1 VARKPPPLSDEEKA
15 LFRAAMADVTRVRPA
30 PPPVPRAA
38 PLPSPPKPVAL
49 RAAPPAPSPRR
60 PELTPGGAA
69 DTDGRTIRKLVRGQI
84 RPEAALDLHGHTLAR
99 AHVSLHR
106 FIARMQGRGARCAIV
121 ITGRG
126 ALDGPTLR
134 AEVPRWLNE
143 PALRKLILGFSEAQP
158 QDGGAGAL
166 YVLLRRA
173 RQ

>member
-1 VARKPPPLSDEEKA
+1 MAKKPAPISDEDRA
-15 LFRAAMADVTRVRPA
+15 VFRAAMADVRRARPA
-30 PPPVPRAA
+30 PPVPRAA
-38 PLPSPPKPVAL
+38 PPPPKPVAP
-49 RAAPPAPSPRR
+49 RTAPPPPRR
-60 PELTPGGAA
+60 PALAPGSAA

-84 RPEAALDLHGHTLAR
+84 RPEAALDLHGHTLAK
-99 AHVSLHR
+99 AHASLGR
-106 FIARMQGRGARCAIV
+106 FIVSAQGRGARCVIV

-126 ALDGPTLR
+126 ARDGPTLR

-166 YVLLRRA
+166 YVLLRRS

>member
-1 VARKPPPLSDEEKA
+1 VARKPAPISDEDRE
-15 LFRAAMADVTRVRPA
+15 LFRAAMADVKRVRPA

-38 PLPSPPKPVAL
+38 PPPPPPKPVAP
-49 RAAPPAPSPRR
+49 RAAPSPHRPA
-60 PELTPGGAA
+60 LTPGGAA

-84 RPEAALDLHGHTLAR
+84 RPEAALDLHGHTLAK
-99 AHVSLHR
+99 AHASLHR
-106 FIARMQGRGARCAIV
+106 FIARMQGHGARCVIV

-126 ALDGPTLR
+126 AQDGPTLR

-173 RQ
+173 RP

>member
-1 VARKPPPLSDEEKA
+1 
-15 LFRAAMADVTRVRPA
+15 MADVKRVRPA
-30 PPPVPRAA
+30 PPPVQRAAPPPPARPKPVMPRAA
-38 PLPSPPKPVAL
+38 PPPS
-49 RAAPPAPSPRR
+49 RR
-60 PELTPGGAA
+60 PALTPGSAS

-99 AHVSLHR
+99 AHASLHR
-106 FIARMQGRGARCAIV
+106 FIARMQGHGARCVIV

-126 ALDGPTLR
+126 AQDGPTLR

-173 RQ
+173 RP

>member
-1 VARKPPPLSDEEKA
+1 MARKPAPISDEDRE
-15 LFRAAMADVTRVRPA
+15 LFRAAMADVKRVRPA

-38 PLPSPPKPVAL
+38 PPLPPPKPVAP
-49 RAAPPAPSPRR
+49 RAAPSPHRPA
-60 PELTPGGAA
+60 LTPGGAA

-84 RPEAALDLHGHTLAR
+84 RPEAALDLHGHTLAK
-99 AHVSLHR
+99 AHASLHR
-106 FIARMQGRGARCAIV
+106 FIARMQGHGARCVIV

-126 ALDGPTLR
+126 AQDGPTLR

-143 PALRKLILGFSEAQP
+143 PALRTLILGFSEAQP

-173 RQ
+173 RP

>member
-1 VARKPPPLSDEEKA
+1 VARKPPPLSDDEKA

-38 PLPSPPKPVAL
+38 PRPAPARPKPVAPQVTP
-49 RAAPPAPSPRR
+49 PPARR
-60 PELTPGGAA
+60 PDLTPGSAG
-69 DTDGRTIRKLVRGQI
+69 DTDGHTVRKLVRGQI

-99 AHVSLHR
+99 AHASLHR
-106 FIARMQGRGARCAIV
+106 FIVSAQGRGVRCAIV

-126 ALDGPTLR
+126 ARDGPTLR

-143 PALRKLILGFSEAQP
+143 PALRKLIVGFSEAQP

-173 RQ
+173 R